1 VADVSLGVEV
11 RTGKGKGVARQLRR
25 EGRIPAVLYGRGR
38 GTTSITL
45 NPTEL
50 DRLIRTSHA
59 GVNTL
64 IDLTGAGEVAGRTVI
79 VKELQRAPVGGAL
92 LHADLYEIDLAE
104 RISVSVP
111 IHLRGTAHGVTMGGL
126 IDHALRVV
134 ELECLPTAIPDE
146 ILVDVSH
153 LEVGHSIHV
162 SDLVLPEGVEL
173 VTSGELSVVSVVA
186 PRMEEEPVA
195 EEVLIEGAP
204 AEPVEGEEEG
214 AGERGGERGAERG
227 GESKE
232 S

>member
-1 VADVSLGVEV
+1 MADASLAVEI
-11 RTGKGKGVARQLRR
+11 RSETGKGVARRLRR

-38 GTTSITL
+38 ATTSLTL
-45 NPTEL
+45 NPSEL

-64 IDLTGAGEVAGRTVI
+64 IDLAGAGELVGRTVI
-79 VKELQRAPVGGAL
+79 VKELQREPVGGRL
-92 LHADLYEIDLAE
+92 LHADLLEIDLAE
-104 RISVSVP
+104 RISVAVP

-126 IDHALRVV
+126 IDHNLRTV
-134 ELECLPTAIPDE
+134 ELECLPGAIPDE

-153 LEVGHSIHV
+153 LDVGDSIHV

-173 VTSGELSVVSVVA
+173 VTSGEQSVVSVVA
-186 PRMEEEPVA
+186 PRMEEEPKA
-195 EEVLIEGAP
+195 EEVLLEGAAAAP
-204 AEPVEGEEEG
+204 AEGEEEG
-214 AGERGGERGAERG
+214 APAAERE